1 METDTVNFV
10 TLSVMKD
17 SPTRLLKKDSYDL
30 IDFLPEPVSKGK
42 GNYFEVEQYLL
53 KHGKK
58 IQGHFIQFFLKLY
71 CYMDFDVDYNKKEYS
86 NPSPKKL
93 ASLIKDSW
101 NKQLILQI
109 KTGKLDFLLS
119 GDDLYIT
126 VYGLDETTR
135 PLVEK
140 LAASENLFVRSR
152 TL

>member
-1 METDTVNFV
+1 
-10 TLSVMKD
+10 MKD
-17 SPTRLLKKDSYDL
+17 SPTRLLKRNSPTRLLKKDSYDL

-42 GNYFEVEQYLL
+42 GNYFDVEKYLL
-53 KHGKK
+53 KHAKR

-71 CYMDFDVDYNKKEYS
+71 CYMDFDIDYNKKEYS

-93 ASLIKDSW
+93 VSLIEDSW
-101 NKQLILQI
+101 DKQLLLQI
-109 KTGKLDFLLS
+109 KAGKLDFLLT